1 MKRVCLDFW
10 VTPSP
15 LAHRL
20 FEAVGEWWRN
30 CLMGILLLLLLTACE
45 HRELTDIT
53 NEHYVRIYLN
63 EHLRNVTYG
72 FYDET
77 KEKPKYKSPQTVRVT
92 LSDPTTGKVVSQRY
106 LHDSGTDER
115 GYYLHGYIQAAPGEY
130 DLLAYNFD
138 TEATHI
144 NHEASYP
151 DMEVYTNVIDESLSS
166 RLESVRTGEVTRYG
180 DIRYEPDHVFVCSER
195 NVRVASVVEGR
206 DTLQTSTGSHPLAE
220 SVTKTYYMQ
229 VNVKGVEY
237 VRSAVALITG
247 MSGSVRMHDRSLVPE
262 MESSIYF
269 NLQNGLNKSRT
280 GEEKMAVAYAS
291 FNTFGKLPDVEGYIE
306 ITFEFNT
313 IYGTTQTET
322 IRVTDMF
329 ETEQV
334 REQQWIIIDKVI
346 EIVPPEGVSTGG
358 MTPGVNQWEEIKGD
372 ITI

>member
-1 MKRVCLDFW
+1 MRRVNNGRVNSGNSQKHPVWQIVQC
-10 VTPSP
+10 T
-15 LAHRL
+15 L
-20 FEAVGEWWRN
+20 FFV
-30 CLMGILLLLLLTACE
+30 LLLTSCE

-53 NEHYVRIYLN
+53 NEHYVRIYLD

-92 LSDPTTGKVVSQRY
+92 LSDPVTGKVVSQRY
-106 LHDSGTDER
+106 LHDSGTDEK
-115 GYYLHGYIQAAPGEY
+115 GYYLHGYIPAAPGEY
-130 DLLAYNFD
+130 NLLAYNFD
-138 TEATHI
+138 TESTHI

-166 RLESVRTGEVTRYG
+166 RLESVRTGVTRYG
-180 DIRYEPDHVFVCSER
+180 DIRYEPDHMFVCSEK
-195 NVRVASVVEGR
+195 NVRLASAVEGG
-206 DTLQTSTGSHPLAE
+206 DTLHTSTGSHPLAG

-269 NLQNGLNKSRT
+269 NLQNGINKSRT
-280 GEEKMAVAYAS
+280 GDEKMAVAYAS

-346 EIVPPEGVSTGG
+346 EIIPPEDVSTGG
-358 MTPGVNQWEEIKGD
+358 MTPGVNQWEEIQGG

>member
-1 MKRVCLDFW
+1 MRGKSEEQKVKRGKNLCLVCICTLC
-10 VTPSP
+10 
-15 LAHRL
+15 LAL
-20 FEAVGEWWRN
+20 GLAFTG
-30 CLMGILLLLLLTACE
+30 CE

-53 NEHYVRIYLN
+53 DAHYVRIYLD
-63 EHLRNVTYG
+63 EHLRNVNYG

-77 KEKPKYKSPQTVRVT
+77 KEKPKYKTPQAVRVT
-92 LSDPTTGKVVSQRY
+92 LSDPTTGRVVSQRY
-106 LHDSGTDER
+106 LHGSGTDER
-115 GYYLHGYIQAAPGEY
+115 GNYLYGYIHATPGEY

-144 NHEASYP
+144 NYEDSHTE
-151 DMEVYTNVIDESLSS
+151 MEVYTNVIDESLSS
-166 RLESVRTGEVTRYG
+166 RLESVRAGELTRYG
-180 DIRYEPDHVFVCSER
+180 SIRYEPDHVFVSSAKGIRLESPIG
-195 NVRVASVVEGR
+195 N
-206 DTLQTSTGSHPLAE
+206 DTILTPDGHHPVAE

-269 NLQNGLNKSRT
+269 NLQNGINKSRT
-280 GEEKMAVAYAS
+280 GDEKIAVAYAS

-334 REQQWIIIDKVI
+334 RERQWIIIDKVI
-346 EIVPPEGVSTGG
+346 EIIPPEGVSTGG